1 MYRNENRDHQAEE
14 GSSVAQKEEKPALSR
29 RVFVGRLAAGAAVT
43 LAAGVGTAKALTPRT
58 ESVGGA
64 KATDLPTTAPQS
76 AQFPHDVVQGAEAGG
91 PPPWELLHPLGAGAS
106 VGSGWKIAELTGIT
120 NGSCVLT
127 LENAKGRTQRVHLC
141 RNDGSP
147 QGLVYTHRLDLMVMN
162 GGQGDL
168 PTDETLA
175 QAIAEVAHVLAAN
188 EGRNGALV
196 NALLPHAERVE
207 QFASAAKL
215 R

>member
-1 MYRNENRDHQAEE
+1 M
-14 GSSVAQKEEKPALSR
+14 AQNEEKPALSR

-58 ESVGGA
+58 GSAGGNA
-64 KATDLPTTAPQS
+64 GTTDLTTTAPQAAP
-76 AQFPHDVVQGAEAGG
+76 AQFPHDIVQGADAGG
-91 PPPWELLHPLGAGAS
+91 TPPWELLHPLAAGS
-106 VGSGWKIAELTGIT
+106 TVGSGWKITELTSVAH
-120 NGSCVLT
+120 GSCVLT
-127 LENAKGRTQRVHLC
+127 LENEKGRTQRIHLC

-147 QGLVYTHRLDLMVMN
+147 QGLVYTKRLDLVVMN

-188 EGRNGALV
+188 ESARRNDAVV
-196 NALLPHAERVE
+196 NALLPHAERIE